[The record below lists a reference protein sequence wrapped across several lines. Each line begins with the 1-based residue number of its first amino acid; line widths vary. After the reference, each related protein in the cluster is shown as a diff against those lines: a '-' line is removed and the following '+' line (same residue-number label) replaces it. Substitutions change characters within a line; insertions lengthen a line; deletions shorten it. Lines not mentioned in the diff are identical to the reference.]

1 MKMNYNEKE
10 VVELYNAFKAKG
22 LSLLALDENQNPVD
36 PNWEYTESTE
46 EDLIKYKD
54 NSFGLRL
61 GDQGAKVMEFH
72 VERFTEEQVNKMGAS
87 LQRYLQKDI
96 SSLHTLESDSNFVQ
110 YFYWNGKPS
119 KGRILARDSRNR
131 TVVQEK
137 GLGEYAVVRYPNSF
151 LIDGFPSKITNED
164 LIAFYGYGSYFDST
178 IPKNAVLQEFNEMNT
193 CSIILEQNGWDKTD
207 STRLGEIWETY
218 NHQAEIEKACL
229 YNHNRVFVFSKDSHL
244 PHFQSLTASDL
255 SVYFNYNGD
264 YNRFVSEATALPKK
278 DPLGIIN
285 DSQSRFK
292 AESLHS
298 LLKRTEHLSPIKEVF
313 GEFWFEGELS
323 ILFGPT
329 NTGKS
334 TLAIQAAL
342 YLDQGSSEYDEF
354 KNNCGK
360 KKVLYF
366 DLELS
371 ERQIHNRLKGLVNR
385 NTEIIRVEFNPDS
398 FLVSSTQEKTFND
411 ISKLVASENA
421 EVLIIDNLSAIYP
434 NNEKASEATVLLTF
448 LNDLKKQHN
457 LSILVLAHTPKFME
471 GMQIELRHLAGS
483 AQLSNLAD
491 SVFSINKTS
500 ADNIKYLKQQ
510 KVRAKEFKYG
520 QNAVLPLEIVM
531 KDGWLKF
538 IPKEQIEEYKLLSPP
553 NDESFIERRNE
564 QIYEM
569 YMKGCS
575 RQEIESR
582 FSIKKST
589 YYSIINKMKDENMVD
604 QPPLK
609 IDSIPTETM
618 DNLEKV

>member
-1 MKMNYNEKE
+1 MKMNYNEKA
-10 VVELYNAFKAKG
+10 VVEMYNAFKAKG
-22 LSLLALDENQNPVD
+22 LSLIALDENQKPVD
-36 PNWEYTESTE
+36 PNWEYAESTE

-72 VERFTEEQVNKMGAS
+72 LNRFTEEQVNKMGAS

-137 GLGEYAVVRYPNSF
+137 GLGEYAVVRYPYSL
-151 LIDGFPSKITNED
+151 LIDGFPSKITNEN
-164 LIAFYGYGSYFDST
+164 LITFYGYGSYFDST

-193 CSIILEQNGWDKTD
+193 CSTILEQNGWNKTD

-218 NHQAEIEKACL
+218 NHQAEIEQACL
-229 YNHNRVFVFSKDSHL
+229 YDDNRVFVYSKDSHL

-255 SVYFNYNGD
+255 SVYFKYNGD
-264 YNRFVSEATALPKK
+264 YNRFIREETELPKK
-278 DPLGIIN
+278 DSLGIFN

-298 LLKRTEHLSPIKEVF
+298 LLKRTEHLSPINEVF

-334 TLAIQAAL
+334 TLAIQAAI
-342 YLDQGSSEYDEF
+342 YLDQGSSEYDDF

-398 FLVSSTQEKTFND
+398 FIVSSTQEKTFND
-411 ISKLVASENA
+411 ISKLVASTNA
-421 EVLIIDNLSAIYP
+421 DILIIDNLSAIYP
-434 NNEKASEATVLLTF
+434 NNEKASEATVLLEY
-448 LNDLKKQHN
+448 LNKLKQQHD
-457 LSILVLAHTPKFME
+457 LSILVLAHTPKFVE
-471 GMQIELRHLAGS
+471 GMPIELRHLAGS
-483 AQLSNLAD
+483 AQLGNLAD
-491 SVFSINKTS
+491 SVFSINKT
-500 ADNIKYLKQQ
+500 AVKNIKYLKQQ
-510 KVRAKEFKYG
+510 KVRAAELDYG
-520 QNAVLPLEIVM
+520 ENAVLPLEIVM

-538 IPKEQIEEYKLLSPP
+538 IPKKQIEEYKLLSPP
-553 NDESFIERRNE
+553 KDASFIERRNE
-564 QIYEM
+564 QVYEM
-569 YMKGCS
+569 YLKGFS
-575 RQEIESR
+575 RQETESR
-582 FSIKKST
+582 FNIKKST
-589 YYSIINKMKDENMVD
+589 YYNIINEMKDENLVD
-604 QPPLK
+604 KVSPNK
-609 IDSIPTETM
+609 DSIPTERV
-618 DNLEKV
+618 DRLE